1 MLIQLN
7 FLYKVNLQFLSHN
20 EHYIIMSER
29 IEFTIR
35 DCITSP
41 LINVKASPIDQ
52 MYFIHMRKFIDESVR
67 NFLNHI
73 DLNNKYIV
81 DVGLTGYTKDIS
93 NPNIIYETIDIDP
106 TNMPT
111 YVCDITKNNCEVIPS
126 ERFDITIIT
135 EVLEHTNN
143 PIAGI
148 DECLR
153 ITKTGGYIVITT
165 PLNFRIH
172 GPMYDNFRM
181 TEWFY
186 KNLFKSHSVKIVKMD
201 ALEDASRTL
210 YPISY
215 FMVVQK

>member
-1 MLIQLN
+1 
-7 FLYKVNLQFLSHN
+7 
-20 EHYIIMSER
+20 MSNPDS

-35 DCITSP
+35 DCIDKP
-41 LINVKASPIDQ
+41 LLNVKASAIDQ
-52 MYFIHMRKFIDESVR
+52 TYFIRMRRFIDESVR
-67 NFLNHI
+67 NFLGLM
-73 DLNNKYIV
+73 DLDNKYIV

-93 NPNIIYETIDIDP
+93 NANIVYETIDIDES
-106 TNMPT
+106 NKPT
-111 YVCDITKNNCEVIPS
+111 YVCDITKNNSDVIAS

-143 PIAGI
+143 PLAGI

-153 ITKTGGYIVITT
+153 ITKPGGYIVITT

-186 KNLFKSHSVKIVKMD
+186 KNLFKSRGLTLVTMD
-201 ALEDASRTL
+201 ALEDTSRTL

>member
-1 MLIQLN
+1 
-7 FLYKVNLQFLSHN
+7 
-20 EHYIIMSER
+20 MSNR
-29 IEFTIR
+29 IEITIR
-35 DCITSP
+35 DCISAP
-41 LINVKASPIDQ
+41 LLNVKASHIDHL
-52 MYFIHMRKFIDESVR
+52 YFIHMRHFIDESVR
-67 NFLNHI
+67 KFLNSI
-73 DLNNKYIV
+73 DLDNKYIV
-81 DVGLTGYTKDIS
+81 GVGLTGYTKDIS
-93 NPNIIYETIDIDP
+93 NPSIVYETIDIDA
-106 TNMPT
+106 TNRPT
-111 YVCDITKNNCEVIPS
+111 YVCDITKNNCDVIPS

-143 PIAGI
+143 PVAGI

-153 ITKTGGYIVITT
+153 ITKSGGYIVITT

-186 KNLFKSHSVKIVKMD
+186 KNLFKSRGVNLVKME

-215 FMVVQK
+215 FMVIQK